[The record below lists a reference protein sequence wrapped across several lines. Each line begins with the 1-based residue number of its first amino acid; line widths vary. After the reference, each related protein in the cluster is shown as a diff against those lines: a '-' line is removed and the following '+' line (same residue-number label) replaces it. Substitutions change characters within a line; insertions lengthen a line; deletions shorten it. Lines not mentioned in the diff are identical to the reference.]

1 MKLLPHHQRARVAF
15 FHDLVMAGASVP
27 LALWLR
33 TGQQFDFY
41 AENFLLEATCAFVV
55 IAAVVFRFSKMYQGV
70 WAYASIHDM
79 LAITRSVTIAIL
91 VLLPVLFLVDR
102 LQHFPRSIPII
113 QWFLLIA
120 MLGGPRFIY
129 RILKDRRLD
138 RMALAASSQA
148 IPVILIGA
156 GDAADLFLRDIKRT
170 RNAAYRVLAIFDQKG
185 SRVGRAI
192 HGITVRGNIDELRKM
207 LTEKTFHP
215 KPQRLVITSDKIAG
229 PVVRELQDL
238 ASEHGMTVA
247 RLPKLSELRAE
258 GTDGG
263 IRVRPIDVE
272 DLLGRPQNALDRPA
286 IDAMVRGRRVLV
298 TGAGGTI
305 GSELTRQVAA
315 LGPARLALLDSSEF
329 HLYEIDQELGTDF
342 PAVDRATILGDVRD
356 PGRVRSA
363 FEQERPE
370 IVFHAAALKH
380 VPMVEA
386 NPLEG
391 VMTNVIGSRTVADA
405 CLASGVQCMVQIS
418 TDKAVNPTNVM
429 GATKRL
435 AEAYIQ
441 AMDAADRPS
450 DAGGTRFVAV
460 RFGNVL
466 GSTGSVVPLFQKQ
479 LQRGGPLTVTHPDM
493 KRYFM
498 TVREAVELV
507 LQAATTALRDENQT
521 RGKIFVLDMGEPV
534 KILDL
539 AHRMIQLAGL
549 EPDKDITVE
558 FTQLRPGEKLFE
570 ELLHDQE
577 EVIEGD
583 TTGMTLAAPRVS
595 DLDSLIRDMD
605 ALREFSVSRDRVGAL
620 RLLCRLVAEYT
631 PDTGVASLLADADT
645 APGAPA
651 GDSGG
656 IGSAG
661 RHAAQ

>member
-1 MKLLPHHQRARVAF
+1 MKLLPPHQRAKVAF
-15 FHDLVMAGASVP
+15 LHDLVMAVISVP

-41 AENFLLEATCAFVV
+41 AANFLPEATVAFVL
-55 IAAVVFRFSKMYQGV
+55 IAAIVFRLSKMYQGV

-79 LAITRSVTIAIL
+79 VAITRSVTIAIL
-91 VLLPVLFLVDR
+91 ILVPALFLFDR
-102 LQHFPRSIPII
+102 LQHFPRSVPII

-129 RILKDRRLD
+129 RLLKDRRLD
-138 RMALAASSQA
+138 RIALAAGNTA
-148 IPVILIGA
+148 VPIVLIGA
-156 GDAADLFLRDIKRT
+156 GDAADLFLRDLKRT

-192 HGITVRGNIDELRKM
+192 HGITVKGDLDVLRRM
-207 LTEKTFHP
+207 LAEKAFNP
-215 KPQRLVITSDKIAG
+215 KPQRVVITSDKITG
-229 PVVRELQDL
+229 DVVRELQDL
-238 ASEHGMTVA
+238 ASNHGMTVA

-258 GTDGG
+258 GSDGG

-286 IDAMVRGRRVLV
+286 IEAMVRGRRVLV

-305 GSELTRQVAA
+305 GAELTRQIAA

-342 PAVDRATILGDVRD
+342 PAVTRATILGDVRD
-356 PGRVRSA
+356 PGRINSA
-363 FEQERPE
+363 LEREKPE

-391 VMTNVIGSRTVADA
+391 IMTNVLGSRVVADA
-405 CLASGVQCMVQIS
+405 CRAAGVRCMVQIS

-441 AMDAADRPS
+441 AMDAMGRNGDDRGPG
-450 DAGGTRFVAV
+450 DTRFVAV

-479 LQRGGPLTVTHPDM
+479 LQRGGPLTVTHPEM

-507 LQAATTALRDENQT
+507 LQAATTAMRDANQT

-539 AHRMIQLAGL
+539 ANRMIQLAGL
-549 EPDKDITVE
+549 EPGKDIAVE
-558 FTQLRPGEKLFE
+558 FTSLRPGEKLFE

-577 EVIEGD
+577 EVIEGE
-583 TTGMTLAAPRVS
+583 TTGMTLAAPRVC
-595 DLDSLIRDMD
+595 DLEDLMRALDTLRD
-605 ALREFSVSRDRVGAL
+605 LSVERDRAGAL
-620 RLLCRLVAEYT
+620 RLLCSLVPEYI
-631 PDTGVASLLADADT
+631 PDTGVAALLAESGTDA
-645 APGAPA
+645 A
-651 GDSGG
+651 
-656 IGSAG
+656 
-661 RHAAQ
+661 RRAAQ

>member
-1 MKLLPHHQRARVAF
+1 MKLLPHHQRARFAYL
-15 FHDLVMAGASVP
+15 HDLVMAGASVP

-33 TGQQFDFY
+33 TGQDFDFY
-41 AENFLLEATCAFVV
+41 ADNLLFGATVTFVA
-55 IAAVVFRFSKMYQGV
+55 IAAVVFQLGKMYQGV
-70 WAYASIHDM
+70 WAYASVHDM
-79 LAITRSVTIAIL
+79 VAITRSVTIAIL
-91 VLLPVLFLVDR
+91 ILVPVLFLIAR
-102 LQHFPRSIPII
+102 LEHFPRSVPII

-138 RMALAASSQA
+138 RMALAASGNA
-148 IPVILIGA
+148 VPIILIGA
-156 GDAADLFLRDIKRT
+156 GDAAELFLRDMKRT

-192 HGITVRGNIDELRKM
+192 HGTTVQGNIETLRKM
-207 LTEKTFHP
+207 LTEKAFNP
-215 KPQRLVITSDKIAG
+215 KPQRLVITTDKITGSA
-229 PVVRELQDL
+229 VRELQDL
-238 ASEHGMTVA
+238 ASDHGMTVA
-247 RLPKLSELRAE
+247 RLPKLSELRSE
-258 GTDGG
+258 GGDGG
-263 IRVRPIDVE
+263 IRIRPIDVE

-286 IDAMVRGRRVLV
+286 IDAMVRGKRVLV

-305 GSELTRQVAA
+305 GSELTRQIAA
-315 LGPARLALLDSSEF
+315 LGPARLAMLDNSEF
-329 HLYEIDQELGTDF
+329 HLYEIDQELSTDF
-342 PAVDRATILGDVRD
+342 PTVDRATILGNVRD
-356 PGRVRSA
+356 PGRIRTA

-391 VMTNVIGSRTVADA
+391 ILTNVMGSRIVADA
-405 CLASGVQCMVQIS
+405 CRAAGVRCMVQIS

-441 AMDAADRPS
+441 AMDAIGRRTGNGD
-450 DAGGTRFVAV
+450 TRFVAV

-479 LQRGGPLTVTHPDM
+479 LQRGGPLTVTHPEM

-507 LQAATTALRDENQT
+507 LQAATTALRDADQT

-539 AHRMIQLAGL
+539 ANRMIQLAGL
-549 EPDKDITVE
+549 EPGKDIAIE
-558 FTQLRPGEKLFE
+558 FTNLRPGEKLFE
-570 ELLHDQE
+570 ELFHDQE
-577 EVIEGD
+577 ERIEGD
-583 TTGMTLAAPRVS
+583 TTGMTLAAPRVGQLES
-595 DLDSLIRDMD
+595 LSGDLDRLRDLAD
-605 ALREFSVSRDRVGAL
+605 DRDRATAL
-620 RLLCRLVAEYT
+620 RLLCQLVPEYK
-631 PDTGVASLLADADT
+631 PDTGVASLLAEQSHGDAET
-645 APGAPA
+645 A
-651 GDSGG
+651 D
-656 IGSAG
+656 
-661 RHAAQ
+661 RHAAR

>member
-1 MKLLPHHQRARVAF
+1 MRLLPPHQRAKVAF
-15 FHDLVMAGASVP
+15 FHDLIMAGISVP

-33 TGQQFDFY
+33 TGRDFGFY
-41 AENFLLEATCAFVV
+41 AENFLPEATLAFVL
-55 IAAVVFRFSKMYQGV
+55 IAAVVFRFSKMYRGI

-79 LAITRSVTIAIL
+79 VAITRSVTIAIL
-91 VLLPVLFLVDR
+91 ILVPTMFLVAR
-102 LQHFPRSIPII
+102 LEHFPRSVPVI

-129 RILKDRRLD
+129 RLLKDRRLD
-138 RMALAASSQA
+138 RMSLAAGHEA

-156 GDAADLFLRDIKRT
+156 GDAADLFLRDLKRT
-170 RNAAYRVLAIFDQKG
+170 RNAAYRAVAIFDQKG

-192 HGITVRGNIDELRKM
+192 HGITVQGDIDTLRKM
-207 LTEKTFHP
+207 LAEKTIKP
-215 KPQRLVITSDKIAG
+215 KPQRLVITSDKITG
-229 PVVRELQDL
+229 DVVRDLQDL
-238 ASEHGMTVA
+238 ASTHGMTVA

-258 GTDGG
+258 GRDGG

-286 IDAMVRGRRVLV
+286 IEAMVKGQRVLV

-305 GSELTRQVAA
+305 GSELTRQLAA
-315 LGPARLALLDSSEF
+315 LGPARLSLLDSSEY
-329 HLYEIDQELGTDF
+329 HLYEIDQELGIDF
-342 PAVDRATILGDVRD
+342 PDVDRSTILGDVRD
-356 PGRVRSA
+356 PGRVNSA
-363 FEQERPE
+363 FEREQPE

-391 VMTNVIGSRTVADA
+391 IMTNVMGSRVVADA
-405 CLASGVQCMVQIS
+405 CRAAGVRCMVQIS

-441 AMDAADRPS
+441 AMDGAGRNSGTVGSSHDH
-450 DAGGTRFVAV
+450 AGGETRFVAV

-507 LQAATTALRDENQT
+507 LQAATTALRDANQT

-539 AHRMIQLAGL
+539 ANRMIQLAGL
-549 EPDKDITVE
+549 EPSKDIAIE

-583 TTGMTLAAPRVS
+583 TTGMTLAAPRVC
-595 DLDSLIRDMD
+595 DLDNLSRELD
-605 ALREFSVSRDRVGAL
+605 ALRAHATARDRAAAL
-620 RLLCRLVAEYT
+620 RRLCDLVPEYA
-631 PDTGVASLLADADT
+631 PDTGIAALLAESDAAAD
-645 APGAPA
+645 
-651 GDSGG
+651 
-656 IGSAG
+656 

>member
-1 MKLLPHHQRARVAF
+1 MKLLPPHHRARVAF
-15 FHDLVMAGASVP
+15 LHDLIMAGASVP

-33 TGQQFDFY
+33 TGQQFEFY
-41 AENFLLEATCAFVV
+41 ASNFLLEATVAFVI
-55 IAAVVFRFSKMYQGV
+55 IAAIMFRFSKMYQGI

-79 LAITRSVTIAIL
+79 VAITRAVTVAIL
-91 VLLPVLFLVDR
+91 VLVPALFLVDR

-113 QWFLLIA
+113 QWFLLIG
-120 MLGGPRFIY
+120 MLGGPRFLY
-129 RILKDRRLD
+129 RLLKDRRLD
-138 RMALAASSQA
+138 RMALAAGSQG

-156 GDAADLFLRDIKRT
+156 GDAADLFLRDLKRT
-170 RNAAYRVLAIFDQKG
+170 RNAAYHVLAIFDQKG
-185 SRVGRAI
+185 SRVGRSI
-192 HGITVRGNIDELRKM
+192 HGVSVKGDIDVLRNM
-207 LTEKTFHP
+207 LATNAFSF

-229 PVVRELQDL
+229 DTVRDLQDL
-238 ASEHGMTVA
+238 ASSNGMTVA
-247 RLPKLSELRAE
+247 RVPKLSELRAE
-258 GTDGG
+258 GADGG
-263 IRVRPIDVE
+263 IRIRPIDVE
-272 DLLGRPQNALDRPA
+272 DLLGRPQTALDRPA
-286 IDAMVRGRRVLV
+286 IEDMVRGRRVLV

-315 LGPARLALLDSSEF
+315 LGPSRLALFDSSEF
-329 HLYEIDQELGTDF
+329 HLYEIDQELSIDF
-342 PAVDRATILGDVRD
+342 PEVDRETILGDVRD
-356 PGRVRSA
+356 PSRINTTFGR
-363 FEQERPE
+363 ERPE

-380 VPMVEA
+380 VPMVET

-391 VMTNVIGSRTVADA
+391 ILTNVIGSRVVADA
-405 CLASGVQCMVQIS
+405 CRAAGVRCMVQIS

-441 AMDAADRPS
+441 AMDAAGRQADG
-450 DAGGTRFVAV
+450 DVGNGTRFVAV

-479 LQRGGPLTVTHPDM
+479 LQRGGPLTVTHPEM

-507 LQAATTALRDENQT
+507 LQAATTALRDASQT

-539 AHRMIQLAGL
+539 AYRMIQLAGF
-549 EPDKDITVE
+549 EPGKDIAIE
-558 FTQLRPGEKLFE
+558 FTNLRPGEKLFE

-583 TTGMTLAAPRVS
+583 TTGMTLAAPRVCELT
-595 DLDSLIRDMD
+595 DLMAELD
-605 ALREFSVSRDRVGAL
+605 ALRAMATDRDRTGAL
-620 RLLCRLVAEYT
+620 QTLCRLVPEYQ
-631 PDTGVASLLADADT
+631 PDTGVAALLADSASGNT
-645 APGAPA
+645 AA
-651 GDSGG
+651 GTAG
-656 IGSAG
+656 IG